1 MIDVDVRF
9 ERDDFSLQVAF
20 TAPPGSVTALFGA
33 SGAGKSTLLDIVG
46 GALRPASGHVRY
58 AGATLT
64 DTARD
69 FHVPV
74 EERGIGWVFQ
84 EGLLFPHLDVHDN
97 LNFAARRAK
106 AGLQIPRARILEV
119 LGLGALLRR
128 RPHELSGGE
137 RQRVAIARALLSRP
151 RLMLLD
157 EPLASLDAPR
167 KLEILALLETLRR
180 EFAVPMLYVT
190 HSLGEVLRLADH
202 MVVLE
207 RGRAVASGA
216 IGDLFG
222 RTDTPLLS
230 ERADAGALL
239 DLQVIANDRAGSVTA
254 RIGAQ
259 TMVVAADVRVGT
271 NLRAYVLAN
280 EVILASAR
288 PTGISVRNV
297 LQSVVTRLAHR
308 NDGSVM
314 VELALGE
321 TDSPHRLLANVTLAA
336 ARELGLAP
344 GQAVHALIK
353 TVSVDAPAGARA
365 IGTG

>member
-1 MIDVDVRF
+1 
-9 ERDDFSLQVAF
+9 
-20 TAPPGSVTALFGA
+20 
-33 SGAGKSTLLDIVG
+33 
-46 GALRPASGHVRY
+46 
-58 AGATLT
+58 
-64 DTARD
+64 
-69 FHVPV
+69 
-74 EERGIGWVFQ
+74 
-84 EGLLFPHLDVHDN
+84 
-97 LNFAARRAK
+97 
-106 AGLQIPRARILEV
+106 
-119 LGLGALLRR
+119 
-128 RPHELSGGE
+128 
-137 RQRVAIARALLSRP
+137 
-151 RLMLLD
+151 MLLD